1 MKEDM
6 PVVRSPLVG
15 KDTFNVE
22 YAPLKWRT
30 VMGWEKEGVVKV
42 IRIGRKRFLLRAE
55 IEQIIAEG
63 GRQFTRGWRMK
74 EKRAP

>member
-1 MKEDM
+1 MKEGM

-15 KDTFNVE
+15 KDTFGKE

-30 VMGWEKEGVVKV
+30 VIGWEKDGIVKV

-63 GRQFTRGWRMK
+63 GRQFANGWRR
-74 EKRAP
+74 ERA